1 MSKVIMLIPGEKA
14 NVADIDLTLESM
26 QKVVDGYIEVA
37 YPFSDPVALVCNEEG
52 KLNNMPLN
60 RALRDDKGRLYDI
73 IAGTAFICGIG
84 EDDFTDIP
92 NHLIQKYLTMFEIPD
107 TFMNVEEGILVL

>member
-1 MSKVIMLIPGEKA
+1 MVNPDA
-14 NVADIDLTLESM
+14 RARVDTTDQTQESM